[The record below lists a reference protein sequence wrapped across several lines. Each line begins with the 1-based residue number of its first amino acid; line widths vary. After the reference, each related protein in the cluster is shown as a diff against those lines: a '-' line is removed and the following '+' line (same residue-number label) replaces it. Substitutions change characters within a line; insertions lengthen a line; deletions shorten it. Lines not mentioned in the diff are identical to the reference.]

1 MASYDSVFLFCPSLC
16 LYIFHFLFY
25 PISDQVF
32 FASFTNSYWYVP
44 WQRSGQAKYV
54 PNGHQHEINNAS
66 LTSSGSNSQGTEM
79 LSSMLA
85 AATPQ
90 QQKQI
95 LGERLFP
102 LVEKLKV
109 TFSLMDNYVFSCV

>member
-1 MASYDSVFLFCPSLC
+1 
-16 LYIFHFLFY
+16 
-25 PISDQVF
+25 
-32 FASFTNSYWYVP
+32 
-44 WQRSGQAKYV
+44 
-54 PNGHQHEINNAS
+54 
-66 LTSSGSNSQGTEM
+66 M